1 MQAIW
6 TRPADEVT
14 EEEYKE
20 FYKHI
25 SHDWTDPL
33 LHLASKMEGTFE
45 AKALLYVP
53 ARAPFDL
60 YHPEMS
66 RKGLQLY
73 VKRIFVLDDCR
84 DLMPNYLRFI
94 KGVIDAEDLSLNVSR
109 EMLQENR
116 QIRAIRKHLTKKV
129 LEALNDLRKNDH
141 EKYVSFWTQFGPVLK
156 EGLVPWGDERQERVY
171 DLMLCQTTD
180 ESAEWSSLEDY
191 VGRMKEG
198 QEAIYFIT
206 GPSKE
211 AALHSPHLE
220 AFREKGYEVLLLTDR
235 VDEIWTQQPQEFQGK
250 KFQSIGQG
258 EVELGNEEEKKKTQE
273 ELEEK
278 KKTYSELI
286 EKIQSVLNERIKEV
300 RLSARLTTSASCL
313 VGEKGDL
320 SPQLE
325 AILRESGQEI
335 PRVKRILELN
345 PKHAVIARLQERF
358 AANADDPAISE
369 YAQLL
374 YDQAV
379 LAEGGEL
386 EDPAEFSRRV
396 ADLMAQAL

>member
-1 MQAIW
+1 
-6 TRPADEVT
+6 
-14 EEEYKE
+14 
-20 FYKHI
+20 
-25 SHDWTDPL
+25 
-33 LHLASKMEGTFE
+33 MEGTFE
-45 AKALLYVP
+45 ARALLYVP

-73 VKRIFVLDDCR
+73 VKRIFILDDCR

-129 LEALNDLRKNDH
+129 VESLTELRKSDRD
-141 EKYVSFWTQFGPVLK
+141 KYVAFWGQFGPVLK
-156 EGLVPWGDERQERVY
+156 EGLVPWGEEKQDRIY
-171 DLMLCQTTD
+171 DLILCQSTREEDEWTT
-180 ESAEWSSLEDY
+180 LEEY
-191 VGRMKEG
+191 VERMKEG
-198 QEAIYFIT
+198 QEAIYFLT
-206 GPSKE
+206 GATKE

-220 AFREKGYEVLLLTDR
+220 AFRDKGYEVLLLTDR
-235 VDEIWTQQPQEFQGK
+235 VDEVWSQQPQEFQGK

-258 EVELGNEEEKKKTQE
+258 EVELGDEEEKKKTQE

-278 KKTYSELI
+278 RKVYSDLI
-286 EKIQSVLNERIKEV
+286 EKIQSLLDERVKEV
-300 RLSARLTTSASCL
+300 RLSTRLTSSASCL

-325 AILRESGQEI
+325 AILRESGQEM

-345 PKHAVIARLQERF
+345 PKHAVIERLQQRF
-358 AANADDPAISE
+358 AANADDPAIAD
-369 YAQLL
+369 YAELL
-374 YDQAV
+374 YGQAV
-379 LAEGGEL
+379 LAEGSEL

-396 ADLMAQAL
+396 TELMAKAL